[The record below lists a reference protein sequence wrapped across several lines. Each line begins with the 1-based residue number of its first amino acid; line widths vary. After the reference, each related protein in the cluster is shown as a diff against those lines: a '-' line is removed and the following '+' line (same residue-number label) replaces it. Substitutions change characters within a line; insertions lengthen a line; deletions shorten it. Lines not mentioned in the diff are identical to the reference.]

1 MGVIKRFLILLAV
14 SLGLFSATAW
24 SQEAA
29 LKRVLFVGNSYLYY
43 NDSLHNHVKRMASEA
58 HPGTR
63 PSDFQYKSSTIGGS
77 RLTHHNMDWLL
88 KPGRIGVE
96 RPFQVVILQGG
107 SAEPLSETSRQ
118 TFKATAKTYADKIR
132 AIGAKPMLY
141 MTHAYVPPH
150 RRADPSMI
158 DLVGKTYMEAGDMAD
173 AQVIPVGMAY
183 ARSYKERPDF
193 LLHADFDGTHPNLR
207 GTYLGACVVFLTLY
221 GGDISE
227 LEYDYYG
234 RLPEAEA
241 AYLRRIAQE
250 TVTAFGAS

>member
-1 MGVIKRFLILLAV
+1 MGVKQRCLILLFVAV
-14 SLGLFSATAW
+14 GLFSSTVW
-24 SQEAA
+24 SQETA

-63 PSDFQYKSSTIGGS
+63 PSNFQYKSSTIGGS

-96 RPFQVVILQGG
+96 RPFQAVILQGG

-118 TFKATAKTYADKIR
+118 VFKETAKTYSDKIR

-158 DLVGKTYMEAGDMAD
+158 DLVSRTYMEAGEMAD
-173 AQVIPVGMAY
+173 AEVIPVGLAY
-183 ARSYKERPDF
+183 TRSYRERPDF

-207 GTYLGACVVFLTLY
+207 GTFLGACVVYLMLY
-221 GGDISE
+221 GGDMSE

>member
-1 MGVIKRFLILLAV
+1 MGVIKRCLILLSV
-14 SLGLFSATAW
+14 SLGLFSVTAW

-88 KPGRIGVE
+88 MPGRIGVE

-107 SAEPLSETSRQ
+107 SAEPLSEPSRE
-118 TFKATAKTYADKIR
+118 TFKETAKTYADKIR

-158 DLVGKTYMEAGDMAD
+158 DLVSKTYIEAGDIAG
-173 AQVIPVGMAY
+173 AEVIPVGLAY
-183 ARSYKERPDF
+183 ARSYKE
-193 LLHADFDGTHPNLR
+193 
-207 GTYLGACVVFLTLY
+207 LGACVVYLTLY

-241 AYLRRIAQE
+241 VYLRRIAQE